1 MDFNDNKE
9 EAAFRAEAAAWLKAN
24 APLGRRTGGHGRT
37 GCSENVAKAQVRRG
51 WAVFVGTKNLVAAVR
66 TLSNK

>member
-24 APLGRRTGGHGRT
+24 APTEEEMAGLDELAA
-37 GCSENVAKAQVRRG
+37 CEDVAKA
-51 WAVFVGTKNLVAAVR
+51 
-66 TLSNK
+66 